1 MGWVSQTSYIYVWGN
16 GGKPGPG
23 GGSTPGP
30 GPGPDP
36 DPEDLTFI
44 LDQSKLDTGK
54 LGQVDNNG

>member
-16 GGKPGPG
+16 GGKTGPG

-30 GPGPDP
+30 GPNP
-36 DPEDLTFI
+36 DPEALTFI
-44 LDQSKLDTGK
+44 FDQSKLDTGK